1 MRYNSGNLGIAD
13 RLRLICE
20 AGLSKDAY
28 NEVALRVDETT
39 RQYLVLG
46 PTRLKSLAYNVTNIK
61 RELGILS
68 VGVEEMAKYVYEV
81 FSVGDT
87 IERTEIKNRLAEI
100 YKERGYKRT
109 PKATDIGDWFEVN
122 PIQYRENGKKR
133 HGFEFL
139 KPRFST
145 N

>member
-1 MRYNSGNLGIAD
+1 M
-13 RLRLICE
+13 LICE

-46 PTRLKSLAYNVTNIK
+46 PTRLRSLAYNVTNIK

-81 FSVGDT
+81 FSVGEVLEKPEVK
-87 IERTEIKNRLAEI
+87 IRLGQLYE
-100 YKERGYKRT
+100 KLQYKRT
-109 PKATDIGDWFEVN
+109 PKATDLEDWFITKRV
-122 PIQYRENGKKR
+122 QYHEGGKKKAAVEIVEAKFR
-133 HGFEFL
+133 PVE
-139 KPRFST
+139 
-145 N
+145 